1 MVATISNIAT
11 KKKEREQQQPEK
23 KTNNIGKFF
32 SLLFTHLFTLV
43 IVIFFGSNFAYA
55 VNNYASEKYFK
66 TNIHKEPYTQT
77 DSKQNVSWFYRKSND
92 TGIID
97 NIRNWSSDTL
107 IYSWSTLRNLI
118 KETFSEINMSR
129 NNLKQTFTTKNKLT
143 SIFHYILDAVLIF
156 LGIWGIL
163 LGAFVIFIIGLI
175 LPIIGGI
182 SSVSHNNKYGCFGFL
197 TYILLS
203 IAAFFTSLNIFT
215 PVLGPLQSLYFI
227 WKVAITPIFNSQ
239 PGYYK
244 GILQKYKHIIFVL
257 FVASLLSSAWASLNT
272 LTATGITIGAVIS
285 AISWIYSTYG

>member
-1 MVATISNIAT
+1 
-11 KKKEREQQQPEK
+11 
-23 KTNNIGKFF
+23 
-32 SLLFTHLFTLV
+32 
-43 IVIFFGSNFAYA
+43 
-55 VNNYASEKYFK
+55 
-66 TNIHKEPYTQT
+66 
-77 DSKQNVSWFYRKSND
+77 
-92 TGIID
+92 
-97 NIRNWSSDTL
+97 
-107 IYSWSTLRNLI
+107 
-118 KETFSEINMSR
+118 MSR
-129 NNLKQTFTTKNKLT
+129 NNLKQTFTQKTKIT
-143 SIFHYILDAVLIF
+143 SIFHYILDAGLIF

-163 LGAFVIFIIGLI
+163 LGAFVFFIIGLI

-182 SSVSHNNKYGCFGFL
+182 NSVSKICGSKKKYGGGFRWYDIFLPWTWIIYGLKFILSVEGDILSDLTTSVSHNNNKPDCGGFI
-197 TYILLS
+197 TSILLS

-257 FVASLLSSAWASLNT
+257 FLASLLSSAWASLNT